1 MPKQFTEALNILREN
16 KSPAVWLGRNPFNW
30 AGHIG
35 CQSSGIPT
43 ERLNRK
49 QLQEFC
55 SNQAYS
61 ARECIASICG
71 WGGMKVDHGKLL
83 FEKCEYWLPLVEEL
97 RFRGFCRKIAYQK
110 FKDLRKNQMLPG
122 CGPAYFTKFIFFR
135 NGGKKSNP
143 QHNGF
148 IMDQWTVKSIQLLT
162 GERRPYLSSAGY
174 VNDDNTGEDYEFYCH
189 TIEELASE
197 LRFQDPDMAEEA
209 IFSSG
214 GRNSAAWRRY
224 VKRNWH
230 SP

>member
-1 MPKQFTEALNILREN
+1 MPKLRHTYRTIEL
-16 KSPAVWLGRNPFNW
+16 KTAPRVLL
-30 AGHIG
+30 
-35 CQSSGIPT
+35 QSSLLCTRMHSIHLRMGRDESGSWEIT
-43 ERLNRK
+43 IRK
-49 QLQEFC
+49 MRIL
-55 SNQAYS
+55 
-61 ARECIASICG
+61 
-71 WGGMKVDHGKLL
+71 V
-83 FEKCEYWLPLVEEL
+83 PLVEEL

-122 CGPAYFTKFIFFR
+122 CGPAYFTKFIFFM

-174 VNDDNTGEDYEFYCH
+174 VNDDNTDEDYEFYCH
-189 TIEELASE
+189 TIEELASK

-209 IFSSG
+209 IFSNGGKNSG
-214 GRNSAAWRRY
+214 AWRRY